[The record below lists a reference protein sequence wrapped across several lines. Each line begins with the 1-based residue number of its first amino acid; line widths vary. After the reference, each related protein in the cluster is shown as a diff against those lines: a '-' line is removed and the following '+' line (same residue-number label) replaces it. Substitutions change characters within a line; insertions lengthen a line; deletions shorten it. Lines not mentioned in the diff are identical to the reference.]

1 MPLASS
7 CFSRRH
13 LISWVGHRRRFVK
26 TAWCSAGWSCHHFS
40 SRFQDVSDPTPE
52 CSPVQSSLRLPISPV
67 TAAQPLYTSLTRFP
81 SLNPCFLSS
90 HSLIRGKHPPP
101 PLLRSV
107 SFLSIYPSVYLY
119 STLFMSRIEFLHLPS
134 LRANQLYSLFL
145 LAIHVVEK
153 RGGKINPNPTTSTG
167 NY

>member
-90 HSLIRGKHPPP
+90 HSLIRGKHPAPP
-101 PLLRSV
+101 PPFRLFSLYL
-107 SFLSIYPSVYLY
+107 SFRVA
-119 STLFMSRIEFLHLPS
+119 LFYIIHVTDRISPPS
-134 LRANQLYSLFL
+134 LPPCKSAL
-145 LAIHVVEK
+145 LTISTSNPCCWK
-153 RGGKINPNPTTSTG
+153 KGGKDKSQTTSTG